1 MKLSQIKTNCLVG
14 WVVCMTV
21 MAGAQVASAER
32 LKELA
37 DLEGARANQLLGYG
51 LVVGLAGT
59 GDDASAPFSAESVV
73 TMLERLGTQI
83 DPSRV
88 RLRNVA
94 GVVITAELPAFVRPG
109 QKLDVT
115 VSSIGTAKSLEGGT
129 LLMTPLKGADGVV
142 YAVAQGAL
150 STGGFAAS
158 GGSGSSVVK
167 NHPTVGRIPGG
178 AFVERE
184 VPINLVRPEL
194 RITLRTPDFTN
205 AAMIADA
212 IQARLVAPEKKIE
225 EVETK
230 KGKKG
235 KKGKR
240 GKKAAEE
247 AIEDQASKGPVPQYV
262 SVVDGGTVVVKVP
275 EMYTG
280 KVPVLMALLE
290 RLEVNPDIPTRV
302 VINERT
308 GTVVLGGNVTLSP
321 VAIAHGGLTVEV
333 NESQAVSQPGA
344 FSQGETTVVN
354 ETEIKVTE
362 AEGQLH
368 KVGPGTSLGEVVRA
382 LNAIGAT
389 PRDLVAI
396 LQALK
401 SAGALRAELQIQ

>member
-1 MKLSQIKTNCLVG
+1 MGVLSVKNGLMVALLVLVG
-14 WVVCMTV
+14 SQS
-21 MAGAQVASAER
+21 AQAER
-32 LKELA
+32 LKEMA
-37 DLEGARANQLLGYG
+37 DLEGARSNQLIGYG

-94 GVVITAELPAFVRPG
+94 GVVITAELPAFVKPG
-109 QKLDVT
+109 QRLDVT

-129 LLMTPLKGADGVV
+129 LLMSPLKGADGVV
-142 YAVAQGAL
+142 YALAQGAL

-178 AFVERE
+178 AMVEKD
-184 VPINLVRPEL
+184 VPVNLVRQEL

-205 AAMIADA
+205 AALIANV
-212 IQARLVAPEKKIE
+212 IQEKLE
-225 EVETK
+225 NPQ
-230 KGKKG
+230 
-235 KKGKR
+235 
-240 GKKAAEE
+240 GKKAEE
-247 AIEDQASKGPVPQYV
+247 AAPRGRRGRRAQAAAQTPETPAEPVEQYTQV
-262 SVVDGGTVVVKVP
+262 LDGGSVTVKVP
-275 EMYTG
+275 EDYVG
-280 KVPVLMALLE
+280 KVPMLMAMLE
-290 RLEVNPDIPTRV
+290 TLEINPDTPTRV

-333 NESQAVSQPGA
+333 NESAAVSQPGA
-344 FSQGETTVVN
+344 FSQGETTVVA
-354 ETEIKVTE
+354 ESDIKVTE
-362 AEGQLH
+362 EEGQIH
-368 KVGPGTSLGEVVRA
+368 TVGPGTSLGEVVRA

-401 SAGALRAELQIQ
+401 SAGALHAELEIQ

>member
-1 MKLSQIKTNCLVG
+1 MLRAGEGVMGVLSVKNGLLVALL
-14 WVVCMTV
+14 VVV
-21 MAGAQVASAER
+21 GSQSAQAER
-32 LKELA
+32 LKEMA
-37 DLEGARANQLLGYG
+37 DLEGARSNQLIGYG

-94 GVVITAELPAFVRPG
+94 GVVITAELPAFVKPG
-109 QKLDVT
+109 QRLDVT

-129 LLMTPLKGADGVV
+129 LLMSQLKGADGVV
-142 YAVAQGAL
+142 YALAQGPL

-178 AFVERE
+178 AMVEKD
-184 VPINLVRPEL
+184 VPVNLVRQEL

-205 AAMIADA
+205 AALIANV
-212 IQARLVAPEKKIE
+212 IQEKLVNPE
-225 EVETK
+225 
-230 KGKKG
+230 GKKQ
-235 KKGKR
+235 
-240 GKKAAEE
+240 EE
-247 AIEDQASKGPVPQYV
+247 AAPRGRRGRRANQAAADTPETPAESVEQYAQV
-262 SVVDGGTVVVKVP
+262 LDGGSVSVKVP
-275 EMYTG
+275 ETYAG
-280 KVPVLMALLE
+280 RVPMLMAMLE
-290 RLEVNPDIPTRV
+290 TLEINPDIPTRV

-333 NESQAVSQPGA
+333 NESSAVSQPGA
-344 FSQGETTVVN
+344 FSQGETTVVA
-354 ETEIKVTE
+354 ESDIKVSE
-362 AEGQLH
+362 EEGQIH
-368 KVGPGTSLGEVVRA
+368 TVGPGTSLGEVVRA

-401 SAGALRAELQIQ
+401 SAGALHAELEIQ

>member
-1 MKLSQIKTNCLVG
+1 MGVLFGKNGLLVALLVLVG
-14 WVVCMTV
+14 SQS
-21 MAGAQVASAER
+21 AQAER
-32 LKELA
+32 LKEMA
-37 DLEGARANQLLGYG
+37 DLEGARSNQLIGYG

-94 GVVITAELPAFVRPG
+94 GVVITAELPAFVKPG
-109 QKLDVT
+109 QRLDVT

-129 LLMTPLKGADGVV
+129 LLMSPLKGADGVV
-142 YAVAQGAL
+142 YALAQGPL

-178 AFVERE
+178 AMVEKD
-184 VPINLVRPEL
+184 VPVNLVRQEL
-194 RITLRTPDFTN
+194 LITLRTPDFTN
-205 AAMIADA
+205 AAMIADV
-212 IQARLVAPEKKIE
+212 IQKKLVNPNGSTPKDEAARGRRGRRGNQANT
-225 EVETK
+225 VEQEP
-230 KGKKG
+230 
-235 KKGKR
+235 
-240 GKKAAEE
+240 AEE
-247 AIEDQASKGPVPQYV
+247 AKDVEPFARVL
-262 SVVDGGTVVVKVP
+262 DGGSVAVRVP
-275 EMYTG
+275 EDYMG
-280 KVPVLMALLE
+280 RVPMLMAMLE
-290 RLEVNPDIPTRV
+290 ILEISPDIPTRV

-344 FSQGETTVVN
+344 FSQGETTVVP
-354 ETEIKVTE
+354 ETDIKVTE
-362 AEGQLH
+362 EEGQIH
-368 KVGPGTSLGEVVRA
+368 TVGPGTSLGEVVRA

-401 SAGALRAELQIQ
+401 SAGALHAELEIQ

>member
-1 MKLSQIKTNCLVG
+1 MSVLSGKYGLLVALL
-14 WVVCMTV
+14 VVV
-21 MAGAQVASAER
+21 GPQSAQAER

-37 DLEGARANQLLGYG
+37 DLEGARSNQLIGYG

-94 GVVITAELPAFVRPG
+94 GVVITAELPAFVKPG
-109 QKLDVT
+109 QRLDVT

-142 YAVAQGAL
+142 YAGSGSSVDC
-150 STGGFAAS
+150 GFAAS

-167 NHPTVGRIPGG
+167 PPDGWTHTGG
-178 AFVERE
+178 AMVEKD
-184 VPINLVRPEL
+184 VPVNLVRQEL
-194 RITLRTPDFTN
+194 RITLRVPDFTN
-205 AAMIADA
+205 AARTAEVIQNKLANPEGADVQE
-212 IQARLVAPEKKIE
+212 QAPRGRRGRGAAPE
-225 EVETK
+225 
-230 KGKKG
+230 
-235 KKGKR
+235 
-240 GKKAAEE
+240 AAPAEPK
-247 AIEDQASKGPVPQYV
+247 EDEQFTQVM
-262 SVVDGGTVVVKVP
+262 DGGSVTVKVP
-275 EMYTG
+275 EAYQG
-280 KVPVLMALLE
+280 KVPMLMAMLE
-290 RLEVNPDIPTRV
+290 TLVISPDVPTRV

-308 GTVVLGGNVTLSP
+308 GTVVLGGDVTLSP

-344 FSQGETTVVN
+344 FSDGETTVVQ
-354 ETEIKVTE
+354 ESDVKVTE
-362 AEGQLH
+362 EEGQIH
-368 KVGPGTSLGEVVRA
+368 TVGPGTSLGEVVRA

-401 SAGALRAELQIQ
+401 SAGALHAELEIQ

>member
-1 MKLSQIKTNCLVG
+1 MGVLKLKNGLLVALLVLVG
-14 WVVCMTV
+14 SQS
-21 MAGAQVASAER
+21 AQAER

-37 DLEGARANQLLGYG
+37 DLEGARANQLIGYG

-73 TMLERLGTQI
+73 TMLERLGTKI

-94 GVVITAELPAFVRPG
+94 GVVLTAELPAFVRPG
-109 QKLDVT
+109 QRLDVT

-129 LLMTPLKGADGVV
+129 LLMTPLKGADGIV
-142 YAVAQGAL
+142 YALAQGAL

-178 AFVERE
+178 AFVEKD
-184 VPINLVRPEL
+184 VPINLVRQEL

-205 AAMIADA
+205 AARISEA
-212 IQARLVAPEKKIE
+212 IQSRLAKPA
-225 EVETK
+225 ETNEPDA
-230 KGKKG
+230 GRR
-235 KKGKR
+235 GKR
-240 GKKAAEE
+240 NRKAEE
-247 AIEDQASKGPVPQYV
+247 EAASAAAAASQNAEEYAR
-262 SVVDGGTVVVKVP
+262 VVDGGTVVVKVP
-275 EMYTG
+275 EMYMG
-280 KVPVLMALLE
+280 KVPVLMAMLE
-290 RLEVNPDIPTRV
+290 ALEVNPDVPTKV

-308 GTVVLGGNVTLSP
+308 GTVVLGGDVTLSP

-333 NESQAVSQPGA
+333 NESQSVSQPGA
-344 FSQGETTVVN
+344 FSQGETTVVP
-354 ETEIKVTE
+354 ETEIRVTE
-362 AEGQLH
+362 EEGQIRT
-368 KVGPGTSLGEVVRA
+368 VGPSTSLGEVVRA

-401 SAGALRAELQIQ
+401 SAGALHAELEIQ